1 MSGTALY
8 RALVH
13 AGAPEEEA
21 KEAAAEIDTLEKD
34 ISEIKI
40 MLAELRIMVRVLV
53 VLVVAILIKSFF

>member
-1 MSGTALY
+1 MSGTPLY

-21 KEAAAEIDTLEKD
+21 KEAAAEIDMLEKD

>member
-21 KEAAAEIDTLEKD
+21 KDAASEIDNM
-34 ISEIKI
+34 KI
-40 MLAELRIMVRVLV
+40 ILTELRVTNRIMIAL
-53 VLVVAILIKSFF
+53 LIAILIKSFF

>member
-40 MLAELRIMVRVLV
+40 MLAELRITNRIMIVL
-53 VLVVAILIKSFF
+53 LIAILIKSFF